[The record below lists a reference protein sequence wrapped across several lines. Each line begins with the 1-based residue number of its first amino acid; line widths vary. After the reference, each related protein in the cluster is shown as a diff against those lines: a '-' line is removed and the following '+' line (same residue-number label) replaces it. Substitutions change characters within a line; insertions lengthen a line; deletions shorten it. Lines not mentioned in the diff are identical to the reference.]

1 MLRSTLRLYS
11 DRLEPKAE
19 VRLGRCNRVVYV
31 RDGDAIVRAG
41 AHAAGLA
48 ANSAWYSGDAVA
60 LIAGTAG
67 ATLLRWELTAEGAA
81 PGGLTGPGVTSSS
94 TLAHPVELGHP
105 DGHVMRCDRVDF
117 PPGGIAYTHV
127 HRGPGIRCLLT
138 GAVTVE
144 VNGKAHDIAPSR
156 AWFEAG
162 PDPVLALASKTGPTA
177 FVRVMILPREL
188 QGKSSIRY
196 VKPEDADKPKL
207 QTYRIFVDEIID
219 LTHYAISDH
228 ALFVIP
234 AKAGI

>member
-19 VRLGRCNRVVYV
+19 VRLGRCSRVVYV

-67 ATLLRWELTAEGAA
+67 ATLLRWELAAESAA
-81 PGGLTGPGVTSSS
+81 PGGVTGPGVDSST
-94 TLAHPVELGHP
+94 TLAHAVELEHL
-105 DGHVMRCDRVDF
+105 DGHLMRCDRVDF

-127 HRGPGIRCLLT
+127 HRGPGIRCLLA
-138 GAVTVE
+138 GGIRVE
-144 VNGKAHDIAPSR
+144 VNGKAHDIAPGG

-162 PDPVLALASKTGPTA
+162 PDPVLALASKSGPTA

-207 QTYRIFVDEIID
+207 QTYRIFVDEILD
-219 LTHYAISDH
+219 LRHWKSS
-228 ALFVIP
+228 
-234 AKAGI
+234 

>member
-1 MLRSTLRLYS
+1 MALYTLSLHA

-19 VRLGRCNRVVYV
+19 IRLGRCNRVVYV

-48 ANSAWYSGDAVA
+48 ANSAWYGGDAVA
-60 LIAGTAG
+60 LTAGSAG
-67 ATLLRWELTAEGAA
+67 ATLLRWELTAESAA

-94 TLAHPVELGHP
+94 MLAHPIELGNP
-105 DGHVMRCDRVDF
+105 DGHLMRCDRVDF

-127 HRGPGIRCLLT
+127 HRGPGIRCLLA
-138 GAVTVE
+138 GGIRVE
-144 VNGKAHDIAPSR
+144 VNGKAHAIEPGG

-162 PDPVLALASKTGPTA
+162 PDPVLAVASKTGPTA

-196 VKPEDADKPKL
+196 VKPEDAGKPKL
-207 QTYRIFVDEIID
+207 QTYRIFVDEFLD
-219 LTHYAISDH
+219 LHR
-228 ALFVIP
+228 
-234 AKAGI
+234 